1 MNQNTIQGLYN
12 IPAQSITT
20 GTETALL
27 VPAAGLY
34 PGFPSPLQAAG
45 TGLQLCWPADIQ
57 GADGIDGHPFKVRV
71 VGKAFTGGS
80 YTFQTKL
87 YQVPYSIVTAG
98 TSATLANDNVALSN
112 AASAAFTGWA
122 NFILEAQ
129 FLWDSSSQKLN
140 TSFQTSLNQVNGA
153 AVAPTSS
160 IVSIA
165 YTAGNPVNNLNFLP
179 SFTFGT
185 ANAANSVTV
194 TEFTLERL

>member
-27 VPAAGLY
+27 VPAQGLY
-34 PGFPSPLQAAG
+34 PGYPSPAFAAA
-45 TGLQLCWPADIQ
+45 TGFALTWPADVQ
-57 GADGIDGHPFKVRV
+57 GADAIDCHPFKVRV

-80 YTFQTKL
+80 YTLQTKL
-87 YQVPYSIVTAG
+87 YQVPFSIISAGTAG
-98 TSATLANDNVALSN
+98 TLANDAVALSN

-140 TSFQTSLNQVNGA
+140 TSFSTSLNQVNGA
-153 AVAPTSS
+153 AVVPTSS

-165 YTAGNPVNNLNFLP
+165 YTAGNPINNLNFLP

-185 ANAANSVTV
+185 ANAANAVTV